1 MGRDWVYNLSS
12 HSGAEGNRKRSK
24 KRGGGDRNNS
34 STTTTSPSGCMN
46 AVFQLFD
53 FNHYFNFP
61 FNSSSSSS
69 TTTIDHHPPPLQ
81 GVVAPRNSLE
91 MEDTFNIKAA
101 VLSSSSS
108 LNNPQSLQLPMGGIQ
123 IKTRVSTDQDMSSSS
138 ESAYTSG
145 SPAGTKTP
153 TLVARLMGLDLLP
166 ETSSP
171 RPSSSSSTS
180 NLSSS
185 KSHLVYSK
193 NRRGL
198 PRHITNEANT
208 GTRSLP
214 ETPRTSA
221 SSARRSDVDQRFSLQ
236 SNKENSQLSGHEFEF
251 SKFLTAKINA
261 AAGRQGEENMS
272 PGHYAKQIVKQF
284 KESVSRRVGRDITN
298 TVENRSDQRRDQHVV
313 LLKSKKPTSS
323 SHDQKNSC
331 SPKHKFSDVKSKSMS
346 STHSPKLCSSP
357 LSPFADNQFE
367 SAIGPSNVKA
377 QPVVVVEEKR
387 IQQNNVGKKVSN
399 DQKYNSRLLVPQSS
413 DLIRT
418 KQEESFVKSSTSSR
432 PKPSRHIK
440 IPDQKCRST
449 PLANV
454 PTILTI
460 KRATRLP
467 HQQEGQRQ
475 QHKSSESQTK
485 NSSRTGPPSP
495 SCLSQISKCKQKGPK
510 QTVPHLVTP
519 CTNSSA
525 TTTGDHLRQYISKIL
540 ERTGIH
546 DSPAAVSITNWYS
559 PSHPLDPAIF
569 HHLRLSE
576 TSTLS
581 QCQLVFDV
589 ADEILAGI
597 LKPYLNLKHW
607 NNYQNGKTVM
617 CLEHSLSGS
626 QLINS
631 VCGRIRSLPSADCRV
646 LEDIDGLIGTDLS
659 GSWERDAYEEEF
671 GDGIVGDVEGDI
683 LDGLMHETLH
693 ILLVS
698 VRLKLE

>member
-1 MGRDWVYNLSS
+1 
-12 HSGAEGNRKRSK
+12 
-24 KRGGGDRNNS
+24 
-34 STTTTSPSGCMN
+34 
-46 AVFQLFD
+46 
-53 FNHYFNFP
+53 
-61 FNSSSSSS
+61 
-69 TTTIDHHPPPLQ
+69 
-81 GVVAPRNSLE
+81 
-91 MEDTFNIKAA
+91 
-101 VLSSSSS
+101 
-108 LNNPQSLQLPMGGIQ
+108 MGGIQ
-123 IKTRVSTDQDMSSSS
+123 IKTRVSTDQDLSSSS

-198 PRHITNEANT
+198 PRNITNEANT

-298 TVENRSDQRRDQHVV
+298 TVDNRSDQRRDQHVV

-323 SHDQKNSC
+323 SHDQKHSC
-331 SPKHKFSDVKSKSMS
+331 SPKLKEMKTKSMS

-367 SAIGPSNVKA
+367 SATGPSNVKA

-418 KQEESFVKSSTSSR
+418 KQEVSFVKSSTSSR
-432 PKPSRHIK
+432 PKSSRHIK
-440 IPDQKCRST
+440 IPDQKCNRT
-449 PLANV
+449 
-454 PTILTI
+454 TILTI

-467 HQQEGQRQ
+467 HQQ
-475 QHKSSESQTK
+475 
-485 NSSRTGPPSP
+485 
-495 SCLSQISKCKQKGPK
+495 
-510 QTVPHLVTP
+510 V
-519 CTNSSA
+519 
-525 TTTGDHLRQYISKIL
+525 
-540 ERTGIH
+540 
-546 DSPAAVSITNWYS
+546 
-559 PSHPLDPAIF
+559 
-569 HHLRLSE
+569 
-576 TSTLS
+576 
-581 QCQLVFDV
+581 
-589 ADEILAGI
+589 
-597 LKPYLNLKHW
+597 LK
-607 NNYQNGKTVM
+607 T
-617 CLEHSLSGS
+617 
-626 QLINS
+626 
-631 VCGRIRSLPSADCRV
+631 
-646 LEDIDGLIGTDLS
+646 
-659 GSWERDAYEEEF
+659 
-671 GDGIVGDVEGDI
+671 
-683 LDGLMHETLH
+683 
-693 ILLVS
+693 
-698 VRLKLE
+698 